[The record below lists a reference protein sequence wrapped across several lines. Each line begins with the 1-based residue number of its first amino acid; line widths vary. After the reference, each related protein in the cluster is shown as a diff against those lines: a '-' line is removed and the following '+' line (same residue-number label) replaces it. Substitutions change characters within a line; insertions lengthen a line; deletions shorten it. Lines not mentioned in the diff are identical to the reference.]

1 MKSLILV
8 CAIALLLP
16 TFSFAQAAPVTDAD
30 VSAPASSDLVE
41 LIQTFLEVADP
52 EPLIDFLII
61 AKEIEP
67 LPEDIKIEVEKL
79 LLAYTKPLPA
89 ANAEANMRGYQAL
102 AVLAPSN
109 STYSSKAKSYRD
121 ALNHK
126 KSAVLRRLKRKHNEF
141 DGQTWYE
148 HPNVPR
154 YTDTRNYLEVY
165 LGEKDN
171 RAWLRM
177 RLNYTS
183 DSWLFISSASANIDG
198 EMVRFPMS
206 DWDRDND
213 TEIWEWADVMLTD
226 DLRDIALRIANSK
239 KTIIRFVGRQYHDD
253 WTVPSKDKQAILDM
267 FLAEDVLK
275 EQIASR

>member
-1 MKSLILV
+1 MKSLIRV

-16 TFSFAQAAPVTDAD
+16 TFSFAQTAPVTDAAVATD
-30 VSAPASSDLVE
+30 ALSKEAEAIQKLVTAS
-41 LIQTFLEVADP
+41 DP
-52 EPLIDFLII
+52 VGLIDTLIDMKE
-61 AKEIEP
+61 AKSV
-67 LPEDIKIEVEKL
+67 PEQIRTNAEKL
-79 LLAYTKPLPA
+79 LLSYTKPLPS

-102 AVLAPSN
+102 AVLIPSS
-109 STYSSKAKSYRD
+109 STYNSKAKSYRD